1 MYICQGKREKEETR
15 LDDSYVEKT
24 TKTNKQKEGKR
35 VVSVRGRR
43 EEGGGLT
50 KTWHETHK
58 KRKKFEEEMNK

>member
-43 EEGGGLT
+43 GGGIDENMARNT
-50 KTWHETHK
+50 QEK
-58 KRKKFEEEMNK
+58 KEEV

>member
-35 VVSVRGRR
+35 VVSMRGRG
-43 EEGGGLT
+43 EGLT

-58 KRKKFEEEMNK
+58 KRKKRFEEEMNK

>member
-1 MYICQGKREKEETR
+1 MYICQGKREKEEKR

-43 EEGGGLT
+43 RGGLT

-58 KRKKFEEEMNK
+58 KRKKKFEDGMNK